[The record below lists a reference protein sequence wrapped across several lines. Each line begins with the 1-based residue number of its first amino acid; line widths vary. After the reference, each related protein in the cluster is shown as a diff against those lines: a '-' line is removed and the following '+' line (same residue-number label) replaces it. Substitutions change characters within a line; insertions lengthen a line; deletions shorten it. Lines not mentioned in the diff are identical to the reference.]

1 MSGGTTLTLD
11 EPNQEQK
18 AAAQKVRN
26 ILFKTN
32 SIEEISAEQN
42 RSYNQERIEL
52 EQKLTMS
59 DPLQVQTLLGTKYT
73 PENQEM
79 LNKFHQ
85 AKATQMQNEY
95 ERIMLQSP
103 MFTNMDGFTAMND
116 TPDECVGAECTI
128 AALES
133 MTGQTNAA
141 ETFLD
146 DFFPQPLQPFSF

>member
-32 SIEEISAEQN
+32 SIEEISAEQK
-42 RSYNQERIEL
+42 RSYNQEQTIIEL

-79 LNKFHQ
+79 LDKFHQ
-85 AKATQMQNEY
+85 AKAMQMQNVY

-146 DFFPQPLQPFSF
+146 DFFPPTPATI